1 MASAAVIMQVYLNE
15 HGHGVVTCRQCG
27 VTGRLTL
34 AESRDIVLGHPCSI
48 TCEACH
54 HTFQVYFVYRRHRRE
69 SVQLPGLLYTLHPHQ
84 PLDTITI
91 TSLSASGISF
101 RTSHRIGCHLGERYA
116 VVLGRTEQDHEMGYV
131 AIVITRMQGQVV
143 GAAFTP
149 LPRSA
154 RTHHVQARRP
164 R

>member
-1 MASAAVIMQVYLNE
+1 MAHAVVITQVYLDE

-34 AESRDIVLGHPCSI
+34 AESRDTVWGHPCSV

-54 HTFQVYFVYRRHRRE
+54 HAFQVYFVYRRHRRQP
-69 SVQLPGLLYTLHPHQ
+69 VLLPGLLYTLPTDQ

-91 TSLSASGISF
+91 TSLSAGGISF
-101 RTSHRIGCHLGERYA
+101 RTSHRIGCHIGERYA
-116 VVLGRTEQDHEMGYV
+116 VVCGRVKNHAVVYK
-131 AIVITRMQGQVV
+131 AIVITRIQGQVV

-149 LPRSA
+149 PPS
-154 RTHHVQARRP
+154 
-164 R
+164 

>member
-1 MASAAVIMQVYLNE
+1 MAYAAVIMQVYLNE

-34 AESRDIVLGHPCSI
+34 AESRDTIWGHPCPI
-48 TCEACH
+48 TCEVCRH
-54 HTFQVYFVYRRHRRE
+54 VFQVYFVCRRHRRE

-101 RTSHRIGCHLGERYA
+101 RTRHRIGCHLGERYA
-116 VVLGRTEQDHEMGYV
+116 VMFGRTEQDHRMGYR
-131 AIVITRMQGQVV
+131 AIVITRIQGQVV

-149 LPRSA
+149 LPR
-154 RTHHVQARRP
+154 
-164 R
+164 